1 MELLNRRKALNGLK
15 VLERAAV
22 LIATTTAFRIRL
34 YPLSVSH
41 PLKPKSLTPAVIAWN
56 CSLPYLAIMKVIQDC
71 FGRSVRLT
79 EERLAH
85 ILEHPEMV
93 GMEDELARVLQSPS
107 EVRLSRS
114 DDNVKLFYEFYTQT
128 QVGGKWL
135 CVVVK
140 YGPGDAFVITAYLTD
155 TVKAGEI
162 LWPKR

>member
-1 MELLNRRKALNGLK
+1 M
-15 VLERAAV
+15 
-22 LIATTTAFRIRL
+22 AFRIAFIHL
-34 YPLSVSH
+34 
-41 PLKPKSLTPAVIAWN
+41 SLTPPLKRKSLALAVIAWN
-56 CSLPYLAIMKVIQDC
+56 CSLPYLATVKMIRDC

-79 EERLAH
+79 DERLAH
-85 ILEHPEMV
+85 ILEHPEMA

-114 DDNVKLFYEFYTQT
+114 DDNVRLFYEFYTQT

>member
-1 MELLNRRKALNGLK
+1 M
-15 VLERAAV
+15 
-22 LIATTTAFRIRL
+22 
-34 YPLSVSH
+34 
-41 PLKPKSLTPAVIAWN
+41 
-56 CSLPYLAIMKVIQDC
+56 
-71 FGRSVRLT
+71 
-79 EERLAH
+79 AH
-85 ILEHPEMV
+85 ILEHTEMA
-93 GMEDELARVLQSPS
+93 GMENEIERVLQTPS

-162 LWPKR
+162 VWPKR